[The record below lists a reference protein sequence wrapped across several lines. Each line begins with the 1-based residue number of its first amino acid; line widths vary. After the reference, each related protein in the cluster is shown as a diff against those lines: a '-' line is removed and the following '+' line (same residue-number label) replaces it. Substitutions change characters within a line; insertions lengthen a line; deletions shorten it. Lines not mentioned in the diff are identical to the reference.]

1 MGICDVINLP
11 LRPRQKSGSCFLT
24 KLISEK
30 NCFLC
35 QSALFKRFSRTQL
48 RIFAMQ
54 IVVVSFW
61 EDVPRP
67 RHNGKVSRHSRSWR
81 ELLPK
86 VQKEA
91 KPPEDR
97 RELLWLDRIHV
108 RPSLVGGGMLW
119 GSRVANDDVVF
130 LEHVIRFVWWICC
143 LKWNENQAL
152 KFFGY
157 ACLLCWSFV
166 NMGWKPSTRFTKSFG
181 PNLEGTSVG
190 WRQCLRLT
198 FF

>member
-1 MGICDVINLP
+1 MWVCDVINLP
-11 LRPRQKSGSCFLT
+11 LRPRPKKKSGSCFLT
-24 KLISEK
+24 KLISER

-67 RHNGKVSRHSRSWR
+67 RHSGKVSRHSRSWR

-97 RELLWLDRIHV
+97 RELLDLIEFMSDIRLLGGNV
-108 RPSLVGGGMLW
+108 VGVQ
-119 GSRVANDDVVF
+119 S
-130 LEHVIRFVWWICC
+130 C
-143 LKWNENQAL
+143 
-152 KFFGY
+152 
-157 ACLLCWSFV
+157 
-166 NMGWKPSTRFTKSFG
+166 
-181 PNLEGTSVG
+181 
-190 WRQCLRLT
+190 
-198 FF
+198 